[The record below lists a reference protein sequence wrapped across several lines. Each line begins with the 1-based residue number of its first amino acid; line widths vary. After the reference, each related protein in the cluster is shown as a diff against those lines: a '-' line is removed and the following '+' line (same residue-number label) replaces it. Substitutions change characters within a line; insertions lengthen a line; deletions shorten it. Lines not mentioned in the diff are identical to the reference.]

1 MNTYYPQD
9 PIVGSIVMQNN
20 ELQAYDGNDW
30 ITIDKLNGTI
40 DSINGEEGLYINDL
54 KNRIEKLEEGFRK
67 IERKNE
73 REKRRRIYNLMG
85 RIEELNRDDS
95 SRRFY

>member
-1 MNTYYPQD
+1 
-9 PIVGSIVMQNN
+9 MQNN
-20 ELQAYDGNDW
+20 ELQADDGNDW

>member
-1 MNTYYPQD
+1 
-9 PIVGSIVMQNN
+9 MQNN

>member
-1 MNTYYPQD
+1 MQD
-9 PIVGSIVMQNN
+9 N

-30 ITIDKLNGTI
+30 ITIDRVNGTI

>member
-1 MNTYYPQD
+1 
-9 PIVGSIVMQNN
+9 MQ
-20 ELQAYDGNDW
+20 GNDW

-67 IERKNE
+67 IERKIE
-73 REKRRRIYNLMG
+73 MKKRRRIYDLMG
-85 RIEELNRDDS
+85 RIDELNRDDS
-95 SRRFY
+95 SRRSY

>member
-1 MNTYYPQD
+1 MVERNGYYPYMTTRESLT
-9 PIVGSIVMQNN
+9 IT
-20 ELQAYDGNDW
+20 NDSVNAFVS
-30 ITIDKLNGTI
+30 L
-40 DSINGEEGLYINDL
+40 EEGLGINDL
-54 KNRIEKLEEGFRK
+54 ENRIEKLEEGFRK

-73 REKRRRIYNLMG
+73 REKRRRIYDLMG